1 MEKEL
6 DNMNKIVLIGAG
18 SANFGL
24 GTIGDIFKSK
34 ILQGSTIMLHDINTK
49 ALEKTKNI
57 ANKYKDKLGVNYNI
71 EATTE
76 REKALKDANYCII
89 SIEIGNRFD
98 LWDQDWKI
106 PLQYGFKQIYGENGG
121 PGGLFHSLRIA
132 PVILDICEDIIKICP
147 NAFVFNYSNPMQRVC
162 HAVTT
167 KYPELKFVGLCH
179 EIESMER
186 QLPTI
191 METDF
196 SNIEIKAGGLNHL
209 SILLQAKYKDSQKDG
224 YPIIH
229 EKFESYYSKVTS
241 EYYPSRPGGERGV
254 FFELYKLYGY
264 LPITTDSHL
273 GEYIQWAYSIA
284 DHEAIMEFYNN
295 YKKRCLSFYDD
306 ESNYSE
312 YFQMNDKT
320 NERIVPIMEAI
331 IEDANF
337 EESAVNVPNNNFIDC
352 LPDNIVVEVPGI
364 LNKSGVTGLK
374 LENYPSEFGSL
385 LNNQVSTIKLTTEA
399 VINKSKDSAYLALL
413 ADPIVDNVKFA
424 AKLLDNMLSFQ
435 KKYLGYLK

>member
-1 MEKEL
+1 MEKES

-24 GTIGDIFKSK
+24 GTIADIFKSK
-34 ILQGSTIMLHDINTK
+34 ILEGSTICLHDINSK
-49 ALEKTKNI
+49 ALEKTTNI
-57 ANKYKDKLGVNYNI
+57 ANKFKDKLDVNFNI

-76 REKALKDANYCII
+76 RKKALKDATFCII

-98 LWDQDWKI
+98 LWDQDWKV
-106 PLQYGFKQIYGENGG
+106 PLQYGIKQIYGENGG

-132 PVILDICEDIIKICP
+132 PVILEICEDIINICP

-167 KYPELKFVGLCH
+167 KYPDLKFTGLCH
-179 EIESMER
+179 EIASMER
-186 QLPTI
+186 QLPTL
-191 METDF
+191 METDY

-209 SILLQAKYKDSQKDG
+209 SILLEVRYKDTKKDG

-229 EKFESYYSKVTS
+229 KKFQSYYSKLTS

-254 FFELYKLYGY
+254 FFELYKIYGF

-284 DHEAIMEFYNN
+284 DHEAIMEFYDN
-295 YKKRCLSFYDD
+295 YKKRCLTIYDD
-306 ESNYSE
+306 ETHYKE
-312 YFQMNDKT
+312 YFNDDK
-320 NERIVPIMEAI
+320 NMRERIVPILEHI
-331 IEDANF
+331 IEDTNF
-337 EESAVNVPNNNFIDC
+337 EEAAVNLPNNNFIES
-352 LPDNIVVEVPGI
+352 LPNGIVVEIPGI

-374 LENYPSEFGSL
+374 IDNYPKEFGNL
-385 LNNQVSTIKLTTEA
+385 LNNQVGVIQLTTDA
-399 VINKSKDSAYLALL
+399 VINKSKHSAYQALL
-413 ADPIVDNVKFA
+413 NDPVVDNAKSA
-424 AKLLDNMLSFQ
+424 EKLLETMLDFQ
-435 KKYLGYLK
+435 KEYIGYLQ